1 MMKELIAG
9 FPEQLR
15 EAIEIYKN
23 STLPEFPNQVNSILI
38 TGLGGSG
45 IGGTIVSE
53 LVADQCPVPINVS
66 KDYQIPAWVNKNT
79 LVIVSS
85 YSGNTEETLQALKS
99 ALKQDAMI
107 VCIAS
112 GGEVLDISTKQH
124 LGLIKIPGGNPPRAC
139 LGYSLVQLCGILEH
153 YGFAK
158 DLISGINDS
167 IDLLKNEKQHILAEA
182 EAIATSISYSI
193 PVIYTSSGY
202 EGIAIRFRQ
211 QLNENAK
218 MLCWH
223 HVVPEMNHNELVGWV
238 EKSPKIA
245 AIFFRNADEYY
256 RTAKRMDIVKEIVY
270 AIAGRTLTITSKGNS
285 RIERAIYWIHLG
297 DWISWFASVERNV
310 DAIEINVINRLKAEL
325 AELK

>member
-9 FPEQLR
+9 FPNQLK
-15 EAIEIYKN
+15 EALSIYK
-23 STLPEFPNQVNSILI
+23 SSRLPSLSGDVNAVLI

-53 LVADQCPVPINVS
+53 LVASNCTVPVTVS
-66 KDYQIPAWVNKNT
+66 KDYAIPAWVGKT
-79 LVIVSS
+79 SLVIVSS
-85 YSGNTEETLQALKS
+85 YSGNTEETLQAM
-99 ALKQDAMI
+99 KQAMTQKAQI
-107 VCIAS
+107 VCITS
-112 GGEVLDISTKQH
+112 GGEVLEIATTNNFGH
-124 LGLIKIPGGNPPRAC
+124 IIIPGGNPPRAC

-153 YGFAK
+153 YNFTQG
-158 DLISGINDS
+158 LIAGIES
-167 IDLLKNEKQHILAEA
+167 SVDLLESQQDTIQAEA
-182 EAIATSISYSI
+182 EAIATAISYSL

-223 HVVPEMNHNELVGWV
+223 HVIPEMNHNELVGWV
-238 EKSPKIA
+238 DKSPKIA
-245 AIFFRNADEYY
+245 ALFFRNSDEYY

-270 AIAGRTLTITSKGNS
+270 DLAGRTITIESKGNS
-285 RIERAIYWIHLG
+285 RIERSIYWIHLG
-297 DWISWFASVERNV
+297 DWISWFASQERNV
-310 DAIEINVINRLKAEL
+310 DAVEINVINRLKSEL